1 MQVFFLI
8 FIYITISSCSFD
20 NKTGIWKD
28 ASNTTVETKATTSI
42 KDNNLQTRYE
52 NIYSKDESFNEEIII
67 LDNSSFQLDPPI
79 RIENWLERHAS
90 PKNNIPN
97 FLYAGN
103 NLQLLKSSKLSKGN
117 NDRDVLFYKNNLISY
132 DHKGK
137 IFIYSLSLKKKIFE
151 FDFYKKTYK
160 KYKKEIYLILRDNTL
175 YAADNLGYIYA
186 INLTNESL
194 IWAKNF
200 GIPFRSNIKFTNE
213 QIFLASQD
221 NVIYSIN
228 ISNGEKKWQFATGQT
243 FLKSDFN
250 NSLALNKPTK
260 SIIFLNTSGELYSI
274 NYLTQ
279 DINWVLNFKNSSMTE
294 DTDLFLSHSIIM
306 DGNNLIVSTEKAIL
320 SFNIVSALKN
330 WNFPSS
336 TILKPILTTN
346 YTYVLSKNKFLIC
359 IDNITG
365 KALWSKNIY
374 NDLNEKRIKN
384 KIGQFHDFKIVNNE
398 INLFSNNGYLLVFDY
413 SNGNFKSIK
422 KISKS
427 GINSEV
433 VFIKENMFFIDSKNR
448 LLKFN

>member
-28 ASNTTVETKATTSI
+28 ASNTTVETKDTTSI
-42 KDNNLQTRYE
+42 KNNNLKTRYE
-52 NIYSKDESFNEEIII
+52 NIYTKDESFNKEIII
-67 LDNSSFQLDPPI
+67 LDNSSFKLNPPV

-97 FLYAGN
+97 FLYTGN

-117 NDRDVLFYKNNLISY
+117 NDRDILFYKNNLISY

-228 ISNGEKKWQFATGQT
+228 ILNGEKKWQFATGQT

-250 NSLALNKPTK
+250 NSFALNKSTK

-279 DINWVLNFKNSSMTE
+279 DINWVLNFKNSSLTK

-320 SFNIVSALKN
+320 SFNIISALRN

-365 KALWSKNIY
+365 EALWSKNIY
-374 NDLNEKRIKN
+374 NDLNGKRIKN